1 MVLKRGLDVIG
12 SLVLIVALSP
22 VFGIIALA
30 IWISMGSPV
39 LFRQE
44 RAGYKGQPF
53 TILKFRTMTDKRDSN
68 GQLLPN
74 EVRMTRLGRFLRHS
88 SLDELPEL
96 LNVLRGDMSMV
107 GPRPLH
113 TRYILRYTPEQ
124 ARRHDM
130 KPGITGLA
138 QVSGRNML
146 SWEEKFELDIQY
158 VDHWS
163 FWMDL
168 RIIWMTFWKVATRE
182 GVTPG
187 GCDTVAEF
195 TGGHKTV
202 DK

>member
-1 MVLKRGLDVIG
+1 MVLKRVFDVIG

-22 VFGIIALA
+22 VFGIIAFA
-30 IWISMGSPV
+30 IWVSMGPPV

-53 TILKFRTMTDKRDSN
+53 TMFKFRTMTDKRDSN

-74 EVRMTRLGRFLRHS
+74 EMRITRLGRFLRHS

-96 LNVLRGDMSMV
+96 LNVLRGDMSIV

-113 TRYILRYTPEQ
+113 TRYIPRYTPEQ

-130 KPGITGLA
+130 RPGITGLA

-146 SWEEKFELDIQY
+146 SWEEKFDLDVKYI
-158 VDHWS
+158 DHWS
-163 FWMDL
+163 IWMDL
-168 RIIWMTFWKVATRE
+168 RIIWLTFWKVVTRE
-182 GVTPG
+182 GVTAA

-195 TGGHKTV
+195 TGDPKIS
-202 DK
+202 DQ